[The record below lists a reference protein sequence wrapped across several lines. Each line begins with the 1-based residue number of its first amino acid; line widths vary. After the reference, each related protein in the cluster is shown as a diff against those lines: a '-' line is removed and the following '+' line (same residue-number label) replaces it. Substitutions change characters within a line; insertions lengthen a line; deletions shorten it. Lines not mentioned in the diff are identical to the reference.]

1 MCPRAYSHPTPRT
14 RVAMALLAVLAA
26 ALVPGVTVRAQ
37 SGDDMPMSASLLRRL
52 AEAADA
58 QRTGQRIWL
67 VADPRFPHDVDTVL
81 VSPPPADLVMP
92 PGYRVYGPYLTP
104 RDFDLPVPRVFGC
117 VHTTFPTPSAFDP
130 RRHLDARLES
140 STGMCPMRA
149 IPIDSIARMELIV
162 VTLTDTLRIPLPP
175 QMVDAVFFS
184 VSAFDKFVAPYYTQ
198 VQGPAY
204 AQALRDSLEAF
215 VRGR

>member
-1 MCPRAYSHPTPRT
+1 MCPRAHSRPTPAT
-14 RVAMALLAVLAA
+14 RVAWALLAVLAA
-26 ALVPGVTVRAQ
+26 ALTPGVTVRAQ
-37 SGDDMPMSASLLRRL
+37 TRDTMPMSASLLRRL

-58 QRTGQRIWL
+58 QRTGRRIWL

-104 RDFDLPVPRVFGC
+104 RDFGLPVARVFGC
-117 VHTTFPTPSAFDP
+117 VHTTFPIPSAFDP
-130 RRHLDARLES
+130 RRHLDARLRP

-162 VTLTDTLRIPLPP
+162 VTLADTLRIPLPP
-175 QMVDAVFFS
+175 QTVDAVFFS
-184 VSAFDKFVAPYYTQ
+184 VSAFDKFVAPYYAK

-204 AQALRDSLEAF
+204 AQALRDSVEAV
-215 VRGR
+215 VRR

>member
-1 MCPRAYSHPTPRT
+1 MCPRAYSRPTPAT
-14 RVAMALLAVLAA
+14 RVAWALLAVLAA
-26 ALVPGVTVRAQ
+26 ALIPGVTVRAQ
-37 SGDDMPMSASLLRRL
+37 TRDTMPLSASLLRRL

-58 QRTGQRIWL
+58 HRTGQSIWL

-81 VSPPPADLVMP
+81 VSPPAEDLVLP
-92 PGYRVYGPYLTP
+92 AGYHVYGPYLTP
-104 RDFDLPVPRVFGC
+104 RDFGLPVAQVIGC
-117 VHTTFPTPSAFDP
+117 VHTKFPSPSAFDP
-130 RRHLDARLES
+130 RRRRDARLWP

-162 VTLTDTLRIPLPP
+162 VTLADTLRIPLPP

-184 VSAFDKFVAPYYTQ
+184 VSAFDKFVAPYYAR

-204 AQALRDSLEAF
+204 AQALRDSVEAV
-215 VRGR
+215 VRR